1 MRKKNIIISG
11 GGTGGH
17 IFPAL
22 AIAKALKEI
31 EPDTEILFVGALG
44 RMEME
49 KVPKAGYEII
59 GLPVMGFPRKP
70 SVKLLKFIIGLLKSL
85 KMAKKIIKDFNPD
98 AVVGVGGYASGP
110 ILRVA
115 VKNNIP
121 SLIQEQNSYPGI
133 TNKLLAKKVD
143 TICVAYDNMDRFFPK
158 EKISKTG
165 NPVREDLLNTPEK
178 TPEAF
183 KYFEIDDKVPVI
195 LSLGGSLGAK
205 TINLSIAKNIKQIA
219 NANVQF
225 LWQTGVSFYKE
236 ASELAAEYVNIKVY
250 DFIYRMDYAYS
261 VADIVI
267 SRAGASTISELCL
280 LQKPAIFVPSP
291 NVAEDHQTKNAKSLS
306 DKDAAI
312 MISDMEAPDKLIP
325 EALEL
330 LNDVNRQETYRKNIK
345 TFAVNNS
352 AQIIAKKVFE
362 LVK

>member
-1 MRKKNIIISG
+1 
-11 GGTGGH
+11 
-17 IFPAL
+17 
-22 AIAKALKEI
+22 
-31 EPDTEILFVGALG
+31 
-44 RMEME
+44 
-49 KVPKAGYEII
+49 
-59 GLPVMGFPRKP
+59 
-70 SVKLLKFIIGLLKSL
+70 
-85 KMAKKIIKDFNPD
+85 
-98 AVVGVGGYASGP
+98 
-110 ILRVA
+110 
-115 VKNNIP
+115 
-121 SLIQEQNSYPGI
+121 
-133 TNKLLAKKVD
+133 
-143 TICVAYDNMDRFFPK
+143 
-158 EKISKTG
+158 
-165 NPVREDLLNTPEK
+165 PVREDLLNTPEK